1 MQTYLPYFKRE
12 FAKKRGNNGVLARF
26 VLLLSGMGAGKNN
39 TINYKEIKTM
49 KRLLAIFLGVI
60 MILSFS
66 SCGKKDES
74 NSASTSTSV
83 RESATVSESKGETES
98 EKPESSSDKTSET
111 SSESAETPKILVA
124 YFSATNNTERVAGY
138 IAEITG
144 GTLFELV
151 PVNPY
156 TSGDLNYNSSTSRV
170 SREHNDETL
179 RDIELTKVTPENWDS
194 YETIFIGYPIWWG
207 IAAWPVNNFVK
218 RNDFTGKTVIPF
230 ATSMSSSMGN
240 SSSVLKEMAGTGNW
254 LNGQRFYSGAT
265 ESAVKDW
272 LNELNF

>member
-1 MQTYLPYFKRE
+1 
-12 FAKKRGNNGVLARF
+12 
-26 VLLLSGMGAGKNN
+26 
-39 TINYKEIKTM
+39 M

-74 NSASTSTSV
+74 DSASTSASV
-83 RESATVSESKGETES
+83 RESETVSESKGGTES

-111 SSESAETPKILVA
+111 SGESAETSKILVA

-138 IAEITG
+138 IAEITS

-170 SREHNDETL
+170 SREHNDESL
-179 RDIELTKVTPENWDS
+179 RDIELKKS
-194 YETIFIGYPIWWG
+194 YSRKLGQL
-207 IAAWPVNNFVK
+207 
-218 RNDFTGKTVIPF
+218 RNDFYRLSDMV
-230 ATSMSSSMGN
+230 GN
-240 SSSVLKEMAGTGNW
+240 SRLACKQFR
-254 LNGQRFYSGAT
+254 QR
-265 ESAVKDW
+265 E
-272 LNELNF
+272 

>member
-1 MQTYLPYFKRE
+1 MPDK
-12 FAKKRGNNGVLARF
+12 
-26 VLLLSGMGAGKNN
+26 SN

-83 RESATVSESKGETES
+83 RESETVSESKGGTES
-98 EKPESSSDKTSET
+98 EKPESSSGKTSET

-179 RDIELTKVTPENWDS
+179 RDIELAKVTPENWDS

-230 ATSMSSSMGN
+230 ATSMSSPMGN

>member
-1 MQTYLPYFKRE
+1 MPDK
-12 FAKKRGNNGVLARF
+12 
-26 VLLLSGMGAGKNN
+26 SN

-83 RESATVSESKGETES
+83 RESETVSESKGGTES

-170 SREHNDETL
+170 SREHYDETL